1 LGCETTI
8 VAEQTFQD
16 DRHALHEADIL
27 IASGSVRV
35 TREHLVS
42 APRLRAVVSCITG
55 TDGFD
60 EQAATELGIA
70 IVNAPIPQTYESMA
84 EATIMLVLV
93 CLYSLH
99 KSESILRNQLA
110 RPPAVHARMLKG
122 KTVGIIGFGDIGRA
136 IVARLTGWGA
146 TISIYSAHAQA
157 SLPEGVNQ
165 IGLDELLRK
174 SDVVVV
180 VTSLNAATRDLLTAE
195 RLGLMK
201 RGAVLVN
208 TARGG
213 IVDESGLYELARSGH
228 LSMIALDVF
237 AREPLPADSPLRE
250 LSNAILTPHM
260 VGHTED
266 IALGL
271 PGAGI
276 ENAAAVLAGRAP
288 QYLKNRTVLPTWRE
302 RWGGVS
308 LLAGT
313 AMQSVET

>member
-1 LGCETTI
+1 LR
-8 VAEQTFQD
+8 Q
-16 DRHALHEADIL
+16 ADIL

-42 APRLRAVVSCITG
+42 ASRLRAVVSCITG

-70 IVNAPIPQTYESMA
+70 VVNAPIPQTYESMA

-99 KSESILRNQLA
+99 KSESILRNQLP
-110 RPPAVHARMLKG
+110 RPLAVHARMLQG
-122 KTVGIIGFGDIGRA
+122 KTVGIIGFGDIGKA
-136 IVARLTGWGA
+136 IVARLAGWGV
-146 TISIYSAHAQA
+146 TLSIYSSHAQT

-165 IGLDELLRK
+165 VDLDELLRM

-180 VTSLNAATRDLLTAE
+180 VTSLNAATRNLLTAE

-201 RGAVLVN
+201 RDAVFVN

-228 LSMIALDVF
+228 LSMMALDVF

-271 PGAGI
+271 PVAGI
-276 ENAAAVLAGRAP
+276 ENAVAILAGRVP
-288 QYLKNRTVLPTWRE
+288 RYLKNKTVLPVWRE
-302 RWGGVS
+302 RWGGAS
-308 LLAGT
+308 LLGGT
-313 AMQSVET
+313 ALQSVES